1 MESFT
6 IFTSSVLPLS
16 MTTWLGMTWSCIL
29 GTEIQFELNKIL
41 FMRKNFSTS
50 RLPVGCT
57 GSYTTDEPNF
67 PLWNTGNLIWQKTV
81 WQGIEFWGLFKI

>member
-16 MTTWLGMTWSCIL
+16 MTKWLGMTWSCIL
-29 GTEIQFELNKIL
+29 GTVIQFELNKIL
-41 FMRKNFSTS
+41 FMCKNFSTS

-57 GSYTTDEPNF
+57 GSYTKDEPNF

-81 WQGIEFWGLFKI
+81 WQGIEFWRLFKM

>member
-50 RLPVGCT
+50 RLPVGWT
-57 GSYTTDEPNF
+57 GSYTKDEPNF

>member
-1 MESFT
+1 MKSFT

-29 GTEIQFELNKIL
+29 GTEIQFELNKIM
-41 FMRKNFSTS
+41 FMLKNFLTS

-57 GSYTTDEPNF
+57 GSYTKDEPNF
-67 PLWNTGNLIWQKTV
+67 PLWNTCNLI
-81 WQGIEFWGLFKI
+81 